1 MRSLFRVL
9 FIISVVFISITYA
22 YEVEKGKIDTHG
34 GKGDSLTSG
43 KAFGMAIGL
52 GTVLN
57 KKGLS
62 EDNNKEKENKKFIA
76 LDKQDKIEE
85 IK

>member
-1 MRSLFRVL
+1 MRSIFRVL
-9 FIISVVFISITYA
+9 FIISAIFISITYA

-52 GTVLN
+52 GSVLS
-57 KKGLS
+57 KKGSSLDS
-62 EDNNKEKENKKFIA
+62 KEEKENKKFIA
-76 LDKQDKIEE
+76 LDKQEKIEE